1 MIDAGADVVTQHQDS
16 PATQQAAEEKGVYS
30 IGYNSDMSNFAPNA
44 YLTAPVWNWG
54 IYYERVIREILN
66 GTYKH
71 GNVWLGMKDNIV
83 NLAPFSDLVPQNV
96 RTVVEVFSEAIVDG
110 AFDPFEGPI
119 YDQQGNLRVDIGE
132 KLSDEELLSMNWF
145 VDNVEGSIPE

>member
-1 MIDAGADVVTQHQDS
+1 
-16 PATQQAAEEKGVYS
+16 
-30 IGYNSDMSNFAPNA
+30 
-44 YLTAPVWNWG
+44 
-54 IYYERVIREILN
+54 
-66 GTYKH
+66 
-71 GNVWLGMKDNIV
+71 MKDNIV

-119 YDQQGNLRVDIGE
+119 YDQRGNLRVDIGE